1 MRCVQPE
8 LIGLWAVAVALGG
21 ASLLLLAGA
30 SVDAS
35 AVAEAPPAV
44 AVGVADDRVEIGG
57 LVLANEVADDDSRV
71 KVQTWTIVA
80 AVGAAAVGLLL
91 LLVRVAMGWTKP
103 PPQQDGDH

>member
-21 ASLLLLAGA
+21 VALWSLAGA
-30 SVDAS
+30 SVDAP
-35 AVAEAPPAV
+35 AVAEASPAV
-44 AVGVADDRVEIGG
+44 SVDIADGRVEIDG

-71 KVQTWTIVA
+71 QVQTWTIVA